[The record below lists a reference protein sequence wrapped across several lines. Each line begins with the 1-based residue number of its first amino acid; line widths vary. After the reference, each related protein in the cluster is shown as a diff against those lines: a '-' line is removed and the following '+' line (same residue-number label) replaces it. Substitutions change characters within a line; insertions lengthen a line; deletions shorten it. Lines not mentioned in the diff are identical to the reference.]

1 MDLISKRIIVKGR
14 VQGVGFR
21 QFTVYQAEKFNI
33 QGTVR
38 NLTNGDV
45 ECIAIGTQENL
56 EKFIEAL
63 KKGPPLSRVENV
75 IINDY
80 NLNTKITGFR
90 IVY

>member
-1 MDLISKRIIVKGR
+1 MDLISKKIIVKGR

-38 NLTNGDV
+38 NLRNGDV
-45 ECIAIGTQENL
+45 ECIAIGTKENL
-56 EKFIEAL
+56 AEFIEAL
-63 KKGPPLSRVENV
+63 KKGPPLSRVEN
-75 IINDY
+75 ITINDTD
-80 NLNTKITGFR
+80 LDLQIKGFR